1 MTAYPSDALS
11 VQLPTLKSGPVSVAG
26 WIYRVRHIGG
36 LTFVVIRDGQ
46 GLMQVR
52 HDDADAPLP
61 GLEPEMAVRVSG
73 VLVADPRAPGG
84 VEIREPAFRVLAESE
99 SPLPFHLGAPALEA
113 GLDLRLNYRTLSL
126 RHPAARPVFHLEAA
140 LAQGFRN
147 CLNAQHFTEVW
158 TPKLLGTASE
168 SGANVFSVQYFD
180 REAYLAQSPQFY
192 KQMLVAAFGR
202 VFEIG
207 PVFRAEPHDTAR
219 HLSQYT
225 SMDMEMGFI
234 EDHHTVM
241 AVLRDVVAF
250 MLETARPESAVD
262 WPKVPDTIPAVHF
275 ADALDLVSEGLGEDV
290 RHEPD
295 LAPAHEQWLG
305 EWAKSR
311 YGSDFLFVEGY
322 PMQKRPF
329 YTTPDPA
336 RPLYSNSFD
345 LLFRGQE
352 IVTGGQ
358 RLHRYQD
365 YLNALDN
372 RGLSR
377 AGLEGYLDAFRY
389 GMPPHGGFAIG
400 LERLASRLMGLSN
413 IRDAALFPRDL
424 KRLEP

>member
-1 MTAYPSDALS
+1 MTPYPSDALS
-11 VQLPTLKSGPVSVAG
+11 VQLPGLKSGPVSVAG
-26 WIYRVRHIGG
+26 WIHRVRHIGG
-36 LTFVVIRDGQ
+36 LTFVVIRDGL

-52 HDDADAPLP
+52 HSDADALLP

-73 VLVADPRAPGG
+73 VLVQEPRAPGG
-84 VEIREPAFRVLAESE
+84 VEIREPAFVVLSEPE
-99 SPLPFHLGAPALEA
+99 SPLPFHLGAPTLEA
-113 GLDLRLNYRTLSL
+113 GLDLRLNHRTASL
-126 RHPAARPVFHLEAA
+126 RHPSVRQVFQVEAA
-140 LAQGFRN
+140 LAEGFRRALTTRN
-147 CLNAQHFTEVW
+147 FTEVW
-158 TPKLLGTASE
+158 TPKLLGCASE

-180 REAYLAQSPQFY
+180 REAFLAQSPQFY
-192 KQMLVAAFGR
+192 KQMLVGVFGR

-234 EDHHTVM
+234 DDHHTVM
-241 AVLRDVVAF
+241 AVLRDVMDV
-250 MLETARPESAVD
+250 MLQTARPESAPE
-262 WPKVPDTIPAVHF
+262 WPEVPDKIPVVHF
-275 ADALDLVSEGLGEDV
+275 TDALEMVSEGLGEDV

-305 EWAKSR
+305 AWAKSQ

-322 PMQKRPF
+322 PMEKRPF
-329 YTTPDPA
+329 YTAPDPA

-358 RLHRYQD
+358 RLHRYPD
-365 YLNALDN
+365 YLDALHERDMSTV
-372 RGLSR
+372 GI
-377 AGLEGYLDAFRY
+377 EGYLEAFRF

-400 LERLASRLMGLSN
+400 LERLASRLMGLAN